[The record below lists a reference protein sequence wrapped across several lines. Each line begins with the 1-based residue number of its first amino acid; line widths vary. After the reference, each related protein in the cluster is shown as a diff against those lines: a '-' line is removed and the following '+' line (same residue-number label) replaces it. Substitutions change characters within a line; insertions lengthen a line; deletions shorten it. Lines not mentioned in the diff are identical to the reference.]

1 MKEVKLHLTLKKIYK
16 GSQEASMNIYGKQI
30 EQPTRFGQILESP
43 NLLRLNQK
51 KNHEQIN
58 HKYRKQNSNQSLP
71 KN

>member
-51 KNHEQIN
+51 K
-58 HKYRKQNSNQSLP
+58 KS
-71 KN
+71 